1 MSGNAPGKQK
11 GTCWRTPLALL
22 VLLAIA
28 LTGAWFGNG
37 PRAFAVAAPARQAAH
52 TESFSIPQQRRIHIL
67 VGDATGGGHKHGMG
81 YPGKTE
87 FPQGWDDEKIIAAA
101 FAVANDS
108 TIPMRAS
115 GKYWLKMKEI
125 DGVQVRV
132 VLDRALREVVTA
144 YPLNLP
150 RNPGRKA
157 RSAPQAPRSPP
168 EDGE

>member
-1 MSGNAPGKQK
+1 MSGEPKNS
-11 GTCWRTPLALL
+11 CWRTPLALG
-22 VLLAIA
+22 VLLIIA

-37 PRAFAVAAPARQAAH
+37 PRAFAVSEPAKQAAH
-52 TESFSIPQQRRIHIL
+52 TETFSIPEQRRIHIL

-87 FPQGWDDEKIIAAA
+87 FPKNWDDEKIIAAA
-101 FAVANDS
+101 LAVANDNN
-108 TIPMRAS
+108 IPMRAS

-125 DGVQVRV
+125 DSVQVRV
-132 VLDRALREVVTA
+132 VLDRNVREVVTS

-157 RSAPQAPRSPP
+157 RAAPQAPRSPP